1 MVYLDNAAT
10 TYPKPEVVYRALDE
24 ANRTLAFNA
33 GRGSYK
39 ESSEAFQLIEKT
51 REKVGSIVG
60 KDKSSVIFASSAT
73 EALNQIIYGLS
84 LKEGD
89 TVLVSPFEH
98 NAVMRPLHLL
108 EKNIGIKIE
117 QIPFCLDTWELEIE
131 KFQSI
136 VALRRPKA
144 VFVSQI
150 SNVTGYLLP
159 YKEIF
164 EITSE
169 TAINVLDASQGF
181 GIVPIKD
188 KKNIDYVVFAG
199 HKSLYASFG
208 IGGFVFMRNDKLCV
222 HKAGG
227 TGSDSLNMDMG
238 ERGFL
243 KYEAGS
249 PNIVAI
255 AGLNASVS
263 WLEIED
269 VFNKERV
276 LFEYL
281 SDQLRS
287 LKKIHI
293 YAPEKHEDSLFGVIS
308 FSVEGYTPD
317 DVGTIL
323 YDEFGIAVRTG
334 YHCAPLIHDFI
345 GSKGRGGTVRVSLGA
360 FVSQKDIDLLI
371 EGLRSL

>member
-188 KKNIDYVVFAG
+188 KKNIDYVVFANRLM
-199 HKSLYASFG
+199 K
-208 IGGFVFMRNDKLCV
+208 N
-222 HKAGG
+222 
-227 TGSDSLNMDMG
+227 
-238 ERGFL
+238 
-243 KYEAGS
+243 
-249 PNIVAI
+249 
-255 AGLNASVS
+255 
-263 WLEIED
+263 
-269 VFNKERV
+269 
-276 LFEYL
+276 YL
-281 SDQLRS
+281 
-287 LKKIHI
+287 
-293 YAPEKHEDSLFGVIS
+293 
-308 FSVEGYTPD
+308 
-317 DVGTIL
+317 
-323 YDEFGIAVRTG
+323 
-334 YHCAPLIHDFI
+334 
-345 GSKGRGGTVRVSLGA
+345 
-360 FVSQKDIDLLI
+360 
-371 EGLRSL
+371 

>member
-39 ESSEAFQLIEKT
+39 ESNEAFQLIEST

-84 LKEGD
+84 LNEGD

-108 EKNIGIKIE
+108 EKNIGIKIK
-117 QIPFCLDTWELEIE
+117 QIPFSIDLWELEV
-131 KFQSI
+131 KKLQSL
-136 VALRRPKA
+136 VALECPKA

-164 EITSE
+164 EVTSE

-181 GIVPIKD
+181 GIVPIEN

-208 IGGFVFMRNDKLCV
+208 IGGFVVMHNDTLSI

-227 TGSDSLNMDMG
+227 TGADSLNLDMG
-238 ERGFL
+238 ESGFL

-249 PNIVAI
+249 PNVVAI
-255 AGLNASVS
+255 AGLNASID
-263 WLEIED
+263 WLKKED
-269 VFNKERV
+269 IFNKERI

-281 SDQLRS
+281 CKQLRAV
-287 LKKIHI
+287 KKIHV
-293 YAPEKHEDSLFGVIS
+293 YEPKGQKELLFGVIS
-308 FSVEGYTPD
+308 FSIEGYTPE
-317 DVGTIL
+317 DVGIIL
-323 YDEFGIAVRTG
+323 FDEFDIAVRTG
-334 YHCAPLIHDFI
+334 YHCAPLVHDFI

-360 FVSQKDIDLLI
+360 FVTQKDVDLLI
-371 EGLRSL
+371 EGLKSL